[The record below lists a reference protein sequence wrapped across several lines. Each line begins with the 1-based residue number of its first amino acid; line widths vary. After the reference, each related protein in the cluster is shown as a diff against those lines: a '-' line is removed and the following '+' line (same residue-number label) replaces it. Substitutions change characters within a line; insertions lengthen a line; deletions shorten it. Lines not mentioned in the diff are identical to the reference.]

1 MESTADRKEEEERH
15 RAPCVVAIDDTGAM
29 TILIENVNNATGIQV
44 FWSAAVQKPSDE
56 EDLDDSDVIPLSDF
70 KDGIC
75 SDDVSIPFAD
85 DAMDED
91 ASVVQDKERV
101 MTVRSPKMKRTCVM
115 TGCRNDVYTECAV
128 YNPLLCYE
136 HLIASA
142 RGGVYG
148 MQQPD
153 RPAGA
158 ARPVSPWFTY
168 SGQVKPRNHL
178 IEWCKENRLVSS
190 LRASVY

>member
-1 MESTADRKEEEERH
+1 M
-15 RAPCVVAIDDTGAM
+15 VAIDDTGAM

-75 SDDVSIPFAD
+75 SDDDDD
-85 DAMDED
+85 DAMDPED
-91 ASVVQDKERV
+91 ASVL
-101 MTVRSPKMKRTCVM
+101 TVRSPKMKRTCVM
-115 TGCRNDVYTECAV
+115 TDCRNDVYTECAV
-128 YNPLLCYE
+128 YNPLLCHD

-158 ARPVSPWFTY
+158 ARPVSPWCKY
-168 SGQVKPRNHL
+168 SGQVKRRNHL
-178 IEWCKENRLVSS
+178 IEWCKENRSVSS